1 MDEPPQAS
9 EVSATR
15 EQAISQSKEEIIKE
29 AKRIEESTLLSS
41 KGHWAAAHRW
51 GFCHLYLGLPTTV
64 LAAIAAAAWF
74 KRSETY
80 AVAGIISTIVAA
92 LSAVSTFL
100 NANSKSAAHLK
111 AGNGYDALQTKV
123 RIFATIE
130 CFDES
135 ETVLTKRLKDLAGEK
150 EKLNRESPQVP
161 PWAYKI
167 AKKGVAAGEATYEV
181 DANRDLPAPR

>member
-1 MDEPPQAS
+1 M
-9 EVSATR
+9 
-15 EQAISQSKEEIIKE
+15 
-29 AKRIEESTLLSS
+29 EESTLLSA
-41 KGHWAAAHRW
+41 KGHWVAANRW
-51 GFCHLYLGLPTTV
+51 ASCHLCVGLPTTV

-80 AVAGIISTIVAA
+80 VIAGVISTIVAA

-100 NANSKSAAHLK
+100 NPNSKSAAHLK

-123 RIFATIE
+123 RIFGTIE

-135 ETVLTKRLKDLAGEK
+135 EAVLTKRLKDLAAEK

-161 PWAYKI
+161 TWAYNV

-181 DANRDLPAPR
+181 DVNRDLPAAR